1 MRAILVN
8 IIIFMAII
16 GAYYIDFFGW
26 FTSRYAFWGALA
38 LVAVVFIIAIKVLGN
53 PFAGGDDD
61 DNKKVYKIYL
71 PVSARNLDAVCS
83 GQCFC

>member
-8 IIIFMAII
+8 IVIFMAII

-26 FTSRYAFWGALA
+26 FTSRYAFIGALV
-38 LVAVVFIIAIKVLGN
+38 LVAIVFLIALKVLGN

-61 DNKKVYKIYL
+61 DNK
-71 PVSARNLDAVCS
+71 
-83 GQCFC
+83 